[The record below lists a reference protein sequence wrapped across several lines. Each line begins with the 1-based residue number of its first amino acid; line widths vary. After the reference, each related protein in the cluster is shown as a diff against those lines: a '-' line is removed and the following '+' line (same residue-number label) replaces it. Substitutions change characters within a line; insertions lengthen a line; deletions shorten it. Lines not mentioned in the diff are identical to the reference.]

1 MKTRINDVGQLPDNS
16 VKLYQFNRIHF
27 WLNGREQVKDIPPA
41 MTTLDYLHHELSLFG
56 TKCSCNEG
64 DCGACTVV
72 IAYLQDGNIR
82 YEAINSCLYPM
93 AKMHGKHLITI
104 ESLGTPEALHPI
116 QQAMLDY
123 RGTQCG
129 YCTPG
134 FVMSLFALMVTR
146 LHPDSERIM
155 AALEGNL
162 CRCTGYDSI
171 LQAAL
176 YLSEN
181 YDPKGILP
189 AWCREIEPL
198 IFGHKIAA
206 EYVQKTSHFMYHT
219 TAYYVPKN
227 LSELFEIQKQITD
240 YKYINGGTDI
250 MVQINISRAQYP
262 VLIDLSE
269 LRELNGIRLKPDG
282 IHIGANV
289 SYTEALESG
298 IVKVDLPDLPKII
311 RQIASEQIR
320 NFGTISGNIG
330 NASPIADSIP
340 TLLVHKAS
348 LILAS
353 AKGERTI
360 PLDQYYLDY
369 KKTDLQPGEII
380 HSIIIPRTAKA
391 SFQSALKAAKRKSV
405 DISSVS
411 TAIHL
416 HIGDGIIKEAILALG
431 GVAKTPVTSQIF
443 SSLLIGKSLADI
455 AVEELAQS
463 VAAEF
468 QPISDVRGSEQYR
481 SKMIHNHILIYFQQA
496 NEHFAASGGTA

>member
-1 MKTRINDVGQLPDNS
+1 MKTKINDLGLLPDNA
-16 VKLYQFNRIHF
+16 VTLYQFNRIHF
-27 WLNGREQVKDIPPA
+27 WLNGQEQIRDIPPA
-41 MTTLDYLHHELSLFG
+41 MSTLDYLHHENCLFG

-72 IAYLQDGNIR
+72 IAYLQEGAIR

-134 FVMSLFALMVTR
+134 FVMSLFALLVTQ
-146 LHPDSERIM
+146 LHPDSERIL

-171 LQAAL
+171 LKAAL
-176 YLSEN
+176 YLSEK
-181 YDPKGILP
+181 YDIKGILP
-189 AWCREIEPL
+189 AWCREVEPL
-198 IFGHKIAA
+198 IFGHQIAA
-206 EYVQKTSHFMYHT
+206 EYVCKTSNFMYHT
-219 TAYYVPKN
+219 TAYYVPRN
-227 LSELFEIQKQITD
+227 LSELFGIQNEITD

-269 LRELNGIRLKPDG
+269 LQELNGIYLKPDG

-289 SYTEALESG
+289 TYSDVLESG
-298 IVKVDLPDLPKII
+298 IIKADLPALPQII
-311 RQIASEQIR
+311 AQIASEQIR
-320 NFGTISGNIG
+320 NFGTLSGNIG
-330 NASPIADSIP
+330 NASPVADSIP
-340 TLLVHKAS
+340 TLLAHKA
-348 LILAS
+348 ILKLVS
-353 AKGERTI
+353 AQGERTL
-360 PLDQYYLDY
+360 PLDPYYLDY

-380 HSIIIPRTAKA
+380 HSIIVPRPAKG
-391 SFQSALKAAKRKSV
+391 SFQSALKASKRKSV

-416 HIGDGIIKEAILALG
+416 QVTDSIITEAILALG
-431 GVAKTPVTSQIF
+431 GVAKTPVISKMF
-443 SSLLIGKSLADI
+443 SSLLIGKSWTKLE
-455 AVEELAQS
+455 VEHLAQS

-481 SKMIHNHILIYFQQA
+481 TKMIHNHVLIYITQA
-496 NEHFAASGGTA
+496 TEYFAIGGQA